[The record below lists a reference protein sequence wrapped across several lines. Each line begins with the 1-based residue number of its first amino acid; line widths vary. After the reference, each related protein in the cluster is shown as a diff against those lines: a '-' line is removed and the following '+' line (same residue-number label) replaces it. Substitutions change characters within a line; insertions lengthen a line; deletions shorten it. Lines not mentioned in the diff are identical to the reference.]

1 MKVSCY
7 YDYTCAY
14 SYTAMVWLKR
24 LRQQGT
30 TLDLAWRTFSLK
42 EANRDPDT
50 ASYFDDPGV
59 SSVSVLALALA
70 HAARQADFETYHRS
84 VFEAMHHDGRRLGE
98 GDLLTLAAAAG
109 VDTAA
114 FNEDRARWL
123 CAVAQ
128 EHREGVA
135 RFGVFGTPTLVLED
149 QAVVFL
155 KLADP
160 PSSGEETQLWHA
172 ICTLARCHPELLEI
186 KQPPGRSP

>member
-14 SYTAMVWLKR
+14 SYKAMVWLKR

-30 TLDLAWRTFSLK
+30 TLDVAWRTFSLK
-42 EANRDPDT
+42 EANRDRDT
-50 ASYFDDPGV
+50 ASPFDDPGI
-59 SSVSVLALALA
+59 SSISVLALALA
-70 HAARQADFETYHRS
+70 HAAREADFETYHRS
-84 VFEAMHHDGRRLGE
+84 VFKAMHHDGRHLDE
-98 GDLLTLAAAAG
+98 GDLLALATVAG

-114 FNEDRARWL
+114 FEQDRARWL
-123 CAVAQ
+123 RSVAQ

-135 RFGVFGTPTLVLED
+135 RFGVFGTPTFVLED

-160 PSSGEETQLWHA
+160 PASGEEMQLWQA
-172 ICTLARCHPELLEI
+172 ICALARCHPELLEI
-186 KQPPGRSP
+186 KRPP